1 MKCPRCGADFTRNA
15 HNQKYCSEACRR
27 TIYLAPDR
35 ITRKIYE
42 IPRAKKPITV
52 IYPDVAE
59 PDRWTRADYEL
70 YKKCIPEDAKVL
82 FA

>member
-1 MKCPRCGADFTRNA
+1 MKCPRCNADFTRRAN
-15 HNQKYCSEACRR
+15 NQKYCSEACRR
-27 TIYLAPDR
+27 KIYTVPDK
-35 ITRKIYE
+35 ITRRIWE
-42 IPRAKKPITV
+42 IHSAKRTVTV

-70 YKKCIPEDAKVL
+70 YKKDLPKEATVL